1 MLPQHAPGSQRFD
14 GRAQLAQTRKPH
26 EDGVQIPESFGHY
39 APRQTQKNGVDR
51 SPFVRNARAAF
62 ATIRVSSVKIR
73 YLVRTRVPKTSG

>member
-26 EDGVQIPESFGHY
+26 EDGVLPVSFGHY

-62 ATIRVSSVKIR
+62 ATI
-73 YLVRTRVPKTSG
+73 